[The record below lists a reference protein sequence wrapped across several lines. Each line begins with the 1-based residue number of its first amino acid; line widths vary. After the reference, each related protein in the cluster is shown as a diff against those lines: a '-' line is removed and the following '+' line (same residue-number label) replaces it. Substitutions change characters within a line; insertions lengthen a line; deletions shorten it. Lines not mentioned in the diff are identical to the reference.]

1 MISPF
6 DQRQYQVR
14 FEWGYT
20 GALTVGE
27 DVDVI
32 VVVDVLPAVAE
43 PSREGAIVPRLVPGP
58 NTSIV
63 AGSLRNRTAVAE
75 WVLARQVEKAGRFT
89 VAVIA
94 VGVVHE
100 GGGMRFT
107 VEDQL
112 GAGAITDALAAVGI
126 DYYSPE
132 AAAACAAFNGL
143 RNAVG
148 HVVSA
153 SASGKELAEAGRA
166 GEVESASEVDASADV
181 VVLEEYLFRSL
192 S

>member
-1 MISPF
+1 MTSPL
-6 DQRQYQVR
+6 DQSQYQVR
-14 FEWGYT
+14 FDWGYT

-32 VVVDVLPAVAE
+32 VVVDVLPAVAD
-43 PSREGAIVPRLVPGP
+43 PSREWAIVPRLVPAP
-58 NTSIV
+58 NTSIIV
-63 AGSLRNRTAVAE
+63 GSLRNRTAVAE

-94 VGVVHE
+94 VGVAHE

-112 GAGAITDALAAVGI
+112 GAGAIIDALAAVGI

-132 AAAACAAFNGL
+132 AAAACAAFTGL

-166 GEVESASEVDASADV
+166 GDVESASEVDASAEV